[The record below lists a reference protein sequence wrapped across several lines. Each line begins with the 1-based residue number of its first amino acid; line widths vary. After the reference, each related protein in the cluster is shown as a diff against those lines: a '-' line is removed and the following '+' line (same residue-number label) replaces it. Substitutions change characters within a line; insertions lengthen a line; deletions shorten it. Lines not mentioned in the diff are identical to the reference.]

1 VANPTHS
8 EELQQ
13 LRQQLAQLT
22 ARVYRMEGLLGA
34 RPAEAVAAA
43 PSPVDPKPESITTG
57 SPLTATSLP
66 SSPPVIEEPVVS
78 SASGPT
84 DPVPVAARSR
94 SARPGLDASLESR
107 IGGQWL
113 NRVGIVA
120 VLVGLSYF
128 LKLAF
133 DNNWIGP
140 ATQVMIGIVA
150 GIAILF
156 WSERFRHK
164 GFAGFAFSLKA
175 IGIGA
180 LYLSLWAACQFYHL
194 IPAPVAF
201 GAMILVTITSASL
214 SLRQNSELLAA
225 LALLG
230 GFLTPVLVSTNQNHE
245 VVLFCYLAL
254 LDLGTVWV
262 VAVKGW
268 KRLLLGSL
276 LGTSA
281 LFAAWASTYYTESQ
295 LPTTLAFATFF
306 FLLYAAAPFLGR
318 WPDDKNAFPN
328 VMVALALLNAAF
340 YFATSYLI
348 LIEHYRF
355 ELAWLAVAVAAF
367 FFVLTRLLQRQSGFD
382 GVYGPLYL
390 ALGVGFLTIAIPLK
404 LGGHWNTVGWIIES
418 GALFWAAHRSRSFLL
433 RLLGVCAFVLGVA
446 RLIAVDSFESSPL
459 LINARFGLYLTA
471 IAALALLTYYSIAEG
486 GDSNRQWAAAAIIG
500 INLLA
505 LLALHFEIVA
515 YFQPQFSAAYSYTE
529 RLSIATVRAF
539 TYSAVWMLYGSALML
554 IGFWKRSAFL
564 RWQAIVLLALT
575 VVKVFLFD
583 IGTLQRGYRI
593 VAFIVLGAILL
604 AVSFFYQRSRLKN
617 LA

>member
-1 VANPTHS
+1 VADHYHS
-8 EELQQ
+8 EELQR
-13 LRQQLAQLT
+13 LREQLAQLT
-22 ARVYRMEGLLGA
+22 ARVYRLEGLLGA
-34 RPAEAVAAA
+34 RPAEAVPPGQSAVEPQPESSATTSPATLSGRPA
-43 PSPVDPKPESITTG
+43 PSSAREASPAYSEPV
-57 SPLTATSLP
+57 L
-66 SSPPVIEEPVVS
+66 SSPPATP
-78 SASGPT
+78 G
-84 DPVPVAARSR
+84 
-94 SARPGLDASLESR
+94 RPNLDASLESR

-113 NRVGIVA
+113 NRIGIVA

-140 ATQVMIGIVA
+140 TSQVMIGILA
-150 GIAILF
+150 GIALLF

-201 GAMILVTITSASL
+201 GAMILVTITSAAL

-230 GFLTPVLVSTNQNHE
+230 GFLTPVLISTNQNHQ
-245 VVLFCYLAL
+245 VVLFSYLAL

-262 VAVKGW
+262 VAIKGW
-268 KRLLLGSL
+268 KRLLLASL
-276 LGTSA
+276 IGTAA
-281 LFAAWASTYYTESQ
+281 LFGAWASSYYTEAQ
-295 LPTTLAFATFF
+295 LASTLAFATFF
-306 FLLYAAAPFLGR
+306 FLLYAGAPFLGR
-318 WPDDKNAFPN
+318 RAADDRLSEL
-328 VMVALALLNAAF
+328 MVWLAVLNAAF
-340 YFATSYLI
+340 YFSTSYLI
-348 LIEHYRF
+348 LIDHYRF
-355 ELAWLAVAVAAF
+355 ELAWLAVGIAAF
-367 FFVLTRLLQRQSGFD
+367 FLVLTRLLQRRSSVEGR
-382 GVYGPLYL
+382 VYGPLYL

-404 LGGHWNTVGWIIES
+404 LDGHWNTLGWIIES
-418 GALFWAAHRSRSFLL
+418 GALFWAAHRSQSLLL
-433 RLLGVCAFVLGVA
+433 RALGACAFVSGVT
-446 RLIAVDSFESSPL
+446 RLIAVDSFQHAAL

-471 IAALALLTYYSIAEG
+471 IAALGVLAYYSMKEG
-486 GDSNRQWAAAAIIG
+486 GEGNRQWAGAAIIG

-515 YFQPQFSAAYSYTE
+515 YFQPQFVAAYSETE

-539 TYSAVWMLYGSALML
+539 SYSAVWMLYGSGLML

-564 RWQAIVLLALT
+564 RWQAIVLLSLT
-575 VVKVFLFD
+575 VIKVFLFD

-593 VAFIVLGAILL
+593 TAFIVLGAILL

>member
-1 VANPTHS
+1 MADPTHS
-8 EELQQ
+8 EELQR
-13 LRQQLAQLT
+13 LREQLAQLT
-22 ARVYRMEGLLGA
+22 GRVYRLEGLLGA
-34 RPAEAVAAA
+34 RPAAAVPSVQPAVESQPELPAATSQPA
-43 PSPVDPKPESITTG
+43 FADQPAASSLREPSPAYS
-57 SPLTATSLP
+57 
-66 SSPPVIEEPVVS
+66 EPVLS
-78 SASGPT
+78 TPPT
-84 DPVPVAARSR
+84 
-94 SARPGLDASLESR
+94 RPTLDASLESR

-113 NRVGIVA
+113 NRIGIVA

-150 GIAILF
+150 GIALLF
-156 WSERFRHK
+156 WSESFRRK
-164 GFAGFAFSLKA
+164 GFSGFAFSLKA

-201 GAMILVTITSASL
+201 GAMILVTITSAAL

-230 GFLTPVLVSTNQNHE
+230 GFLTPVLISTNQNHQ
-245 VVLFCYLAL
+245 VVLFSYLAL

-262 VAVKGW
+262 VAIKGW

-276 LGTSA
+276 IGTA
-281 LFAAWASTYYTESQ
+281 VLFGAWASGYYTEAQ
-295 LPTTLAFATFF
+295 LASTLAFATFF
-306 FLLYAAAPFLGR
+306 FLLYAGAPFLGR
-318 WPDDKNAFPN
+318 QVADDSLSANL
-328 VMVALALLNAAF
+328 MVVLAILNATF
-340 YFATSYLI
+340 YFSTSYLI
-348 LIEHYRF
+348 LIDHYRF
-355 ELAWLAVAVAAF
+355 ELAWLAVGIAAF
-367 FFVLTRLLQRQSGFD
+367 FLVLTRLLQRRSSIESR
-382 GVYGPLYL
+382 VYGPLYL

-404 LGGHWNTVGWIIES
+404 LGGHWNTLGWIIES
-418 GALFWAAHRSRSFLL
+418 GALFWAAHRSHSLLL
-433 RLLGVCAFVLGVA
+433 RVLGECAFVLGVG
-446 RLIAVDSFESSPL
+446 RLIVVDSFESAPL
-459 LINARFGLYLTA
+459 LVNARFGLYLAA
-471 IAALALLTYYSIAEG
+471 IAALALLTYYSITEG
-486 GDSNRQWAAAAIIG
+486 GDANRQWAAMAIIG

-515 YFQPQFSAAYSYTE
+515 YFQPQFISAYSETE
-529 RLSIATVRAF
+529 RLSIATLRAF
-539 TYSAVWMLYGSALML
+539 TYSAIWMLYGSALML

-575 VVKVFLFD
+575 VIKVFLFD

-593 VAFIVLGAILL
+593 TAFIVLGAILL

>member
-1 VANPTHS
+1 MADHYHS
-8 EELQQ
+8 EELQR
-13 LRQQLAQLT
+13 LREQLAQLT
-22 ARVYRMEGLLGA
+22 ARVYRLEGLLGA
-34 RPAEAVAAA
+34 RPAEAA
-43 PSPVDPKPESITTG
+43 PPVQSTVESPPESTA
-57 SPLTATSLP
+57 ATSLP
-66 SSPPVIEEPVVS
+66 AFVDQSAVS
-78 SASGPT
+78 SARENPPAFPEPVLSTPSG
-84 DPVPVAARSR
+84 
-94 SARPGLDASLESR
+94 RPNLDASLESR

-113 NRVGIVA
+113 NRIGIVA
-120 VLVGLSYF
+120 VLVGLSHF

-156 WSERFRHK
+156 WSERFRRK

-201 GAMILVTITSASL
+201 GAMVMVTITSAVL
-214 SLRQNSELLAA
+214 SLRQNAELLAA

-230 GFLTPVLVSTNQNHE
+230 GFLTPVLISDNQNHE

-262 VAVKGW
+262 VAIKGW
-268 KRLLLGSL
+268 KRLLFGSL
-276 LGTSA
+276 IGTA
-281 LFAAWASTYYTESQ
+281 VLFGAWASSYYTEAQ
-295 LPTTLAFATFF
+295 LVTTLAFATFF
-306 FLLYAAAPFLGR
+306 FLLYAGAPFLGR
-318 WPDDKNAFPN
+318 RSTEDSLSANL
-328 VMVALALLNAAF
+328 MVWLPIFNAAF
-340 YFATSYLI
+340 YFSTSYLI
-348 LIEHYRF
+348 LIDHYRF
-355 ELAWLAVAVAAF
+355 ELAWLAVGIAAF
-367 FFVLTRLLQRQSGFD
+367 FLVLTRLLQRRSGFESR
-382 GVYGPLYL
+382 VYGPLYL
-390 ALGVGFLTIAIPLK
+390 ALGIGFLTIAIPLK
-404 LGGHWNTVGWIIES
+404 LGGHWNTLGWIIES
-418 GALFWAAHRSRSFLL
+418 GALFWAAHRSQSLLL
-433 RLLGVCAFVLGVA
+433 RALGGCAFVLGVT
-446 RLIAVDSFESSPL
+446 RLIAVDSFQHVAL

-471 IAALALLTYYSIAEG
+471 IAALGLLAYYSMKEG
-486 GDSNRQWAAAAIIG
+486 GDSNRQWSATAIIG
-500 INLLA
+500 INVLA
-505 LLALHFEIVA
+505 LLALHFELVA
-515 YFQPQFSAAYSYTE
+515 YFQPQFIAAYSETE

-539 TYSAVWMLYGSALML
+539 SYSAVWMLYGSGLML
-554 IGFWKRSAFL
+554 VGFWKRSAFL

-575 VVKVFLFD
+575 VIKVFLFD

>member
-1 VANPTHS
+1 VADHYHS
-8 EELQQ
+8 EELQR
-13 LRQQLAQLT
+13 LREQLAQLT
-22 ARVYRMEGLLGA
+22 ARVYRLEGLLGP
-34 RPAEAVAAA
+34 RPAEAVPPVQPAVA
-43 PSPVDPKPESITTG
+43 PHPESTA
-57 SPLTATSLP
+57 ATSLP
-66 SSPPVIEEPVVS
+66 ALADQPAVPSAREASPAYAEPVIS
-78 SASGPT
+78 ST
-84 DPVPVAARSR
+84 AAVFSR
-94 SARPGLDASLESR
+94 PNLDASLESR

-113 NRVGIVA
+113 NRIGIVA

-140 ATQVMIGIVA
+140 ATQVMIGILA
-150 GIAILF
+150 GIALLL

-201 GAMILVTITSASL
+201 GAMVLVTITSAAL

-230 GFLTPVLVSTNQNHE
+230 GFLTPVLISTNQNHQL
-245 VVLFCYLAL
+245 VLFSYLAL
-254 LDLGTVWV
+254 LDLGTLWV
-262 VAVKGW
+262 VAIKGW
-268 KRLLLGSL
+268 KRLLLASL
-276 LGTSA
+276 IGTA
-281 LFAAWASTYYTESQ
+281 VLFGAWASSYYTEAH
-295 LPTTLAFATFF
+295 LATTLAFATFF
-306 FLLYAAAPFLGR
+306 FLLYAGAPFLGQQVA
-318 WPDDKNAFPN
+318 DDSLSANL
-328 VMVALALLNAAF
+328 VVVLAILNAAF
-340 YFATSYLI
+340 YFSTSYLI
-348 LIEHYRF
+348 LIDHYRF
-355 ELAWLAVAVAAF
+355 ELAWLAVGIAAF
-367 FFVLTRLLQRQSGFD
+367 FLVLTRLLQRRSGIE
-382 GVYGPLYL
+382 GRVYGPLYL

-404 LGGHWNTVGWIIES
+404 LGGHWNTLGWIIES
-418 GALFWAAHRSRSFLL
+418 GALFWAAHRSQSLLL
-433 RLLGVCAFVLGVA
+433 RALGVCAFVLGVA
-446 RLIAVDSFESSPL
+446 RLIAVDSFLHVAL
-459 LINARFGLYLTA
+459 LINARFGLYLAA
-471 IAALALLTYYSIAEG
+471 IAALALLAYYSMKEG
-486 GDSNRQWAAAAIIG
+486 GDGNRQWSAAAIIG

-505 LLALHFEIVA
+505 MLALHFEIVA
-515 YFQPQFSAAYSYTE
+515 YFQPQFIAAYSESE

-539 TYSAVWMLYGSALML
+539 SYSAVWMLYGSGLML

-564 RWQAIVLLALT
+564 RWQAIVLLTLT
-575 VVKVFLFD
+575 VIKVFIFD